1 MVYSNVCVG
10 NNTHTSLRKQQFSQ
24 KSNGSARCML
34 LQLLK
39 VDKSQ
44 KKTLKATILIIP
56 KVNKYLS
63 LIMSK
68 LPPYGVAELHVPK
81 VRYNMSC
88 TGTLEKVSSL
98 VV

>member
-1 MVYSNVCVG
+1 MHA
-10 NNTHTSLRKQQFSQ
+10 TTTS
-24 KSNGSARCML
+24 KSGQISKENI
-34 LQLLK
+34 
-39 VDKSQ
+39 
-44 KKTLKATILIIP
+44 KATILIIP